1 MRMDRRTFLRWTGLG
16 AALAAVPRLAV
27 GALQQERGDTPMA
40 HELPP
45 LPYDYKALEPY
56 YQEKLLRLH
65 HDKHHAAYVKGL
77 NAAEDKLAEMM
88 KSGDYA
94 NIKPVCRAL
103 AFHGSG
109 HILHSIFWTNMK
121 ADGGAPAGDLA
132 GTIKKDFGSQ
142 ETFTALFTSATNDV
156 EASGWGLL
164 AYRPMDGK
172 LVVLQAERHQ
182 DLTQWGVIPV
192 LVCDVWEHAYYL
204 QYENNRLEWIK
215 SFVGHLVNW
224 ENVASR
230 LAAARRGA
238 MALTA

>member
-1 MRMDRRTFLRWTGLG
+1 
-16 AALAAVPRLAV
+16 
-27 GALQQERGDTPMA
+27 MA
-40 HELPP
+40 FELPP
-45 LPYDYKALEPY
+45 LPYDYNALEPHY
-56 YQEKLLRLH
+56 DEQTVRLH
-65 HDKHHAAYVKGL
+65 HDKHHAGYVTGL
-77 NAAEDKLAEMM
+77 NAAVEQVTAMA
-88 KSGDYA
+88 KSGDFA
-94 NIKPVCRAL
+94 GAKAAAKAM

-121 ADGGAPAGDLA
+121 ANGGGSPSGDLA
-132 GTIKKDFGSQ
+132 GTIKRDFGSQ
-142 ETFTALFTSATNDV
+142 ETFTALFTGATNDV

-204 QYENNRLEWIK
+204 QYENNRLEWVK
-215 SFVGHLVNW
+215 TFVSHLVNW

>member
-1 MRMDRRTFLRWTGLG
+1 
-16 AALAAVPRLAV
+16 
-27 GALQQERGDTPMA
+27 MA

-45 LPYDYKALEPY
+45 LPYDYTALEPY

-65 HDKHHAAYVKGL
+65 HDKHHAGYVKGL
-77 NAAEDKLAEMM
+77 NAAEDALAEMM

-94 NIKPVCRAL
+94 NIKPVCRAQ

-121 ADGGAPAGDLA
+121 ANGGGSPSGDLA
-132 GTIKKDFGSQ
+132 GMIKKDFGSYAAFQ
-142 ETFTALFTSATNDV
+142 ALFTSATNDV
-156 EASGWGLL
+156 EASGWGVL

-192 LVCDVWEHAYYL
+192 LVCDAWEHAYYL
-204 QYENNRLEWIK
+204 QYENNRLEWVNT
-215 SFVGHLVNW
+215 FVSHLVNW
-224 ENVASR
+224 ENVAAR